1 MDNEAQSRLERNER
15 RVNEL
20 GSIVFAMA
28 GSFAGY
34 LAYQLIESWIG
45 TFFGIVGG
53 IVVALG
59 IWLLRELFDRE

>member
-1 MDNEAQSRLERNER
+1 MENKVQSRLERNER

-45 TFFGIVGG
+45 TLFGIVGG

>member
-1 MDNEAQSRLERNER
+1 MENKVQSRLERNER

-20 GSIVFAMA
+20 GSVVFAMA

-45 TFFGIVGG
+45 TLFGIVGG

>member
-1 MDNEAQSRLERNER
+1 MENKMQSRLERNER

-20 GSIVFAMA
+20 GSVVFAMA

-45 TFFGIVGG
+45 TLFGIVGG

>member
-15 RVNEL
+15 KVNEL
-20 GSIVFAMA
+20 ASIVFAMA

-34 LAYQLIESWIG
+34 LAYLLIDNWMG

-59 IWLLRELFDRE
+59 IWLFRELFDRE

>member
-1 MDNEAQSRLERNER
+1 MDNKARSRLERNER
-15 RVNEL
+15 KVNEL

-34 LAYQLIESWIG
+34 LAYLFVVDWMG
-45 TFFGIVGG
+45 TFFGVVGG